1 MSTYVTTSYTLAAMV
16 VTFAVSSWR
25 LRSPELSMA
34 ITAVVGALVAGLGFP
49 AHLFVEGTFTFLDLA
64 FIFITA
70 CVFMNAYSE
79 VGAMNALVRALV
91 VRLHR
96 RKWLLLLVLACLMLV
111 PGALTGAGVV
121 SVLVVGGLVAAVLRL
136 MGLAED
142 RVAAFVFMLGIL
154 SAVAPPINVW
164 AMLMAAGANMPY
176 VGFDL
181 VLLVPVLIVT
191 VITVVYLGWGAAP
204 QSKDAILAALPPL
217 HPGMTWWRAAVPL
230 AILAVLS
237 VASKYAAF
245 SIPTLGFPLI
255 FLVCALATLAIDP
268 VRRPPARWLEV
279 VNTTI
284 EQVFPLVATMVS
296 VGVLVNVLA
305 ATGVRGLIAI
315 SFVAL
320 PILGIYATSLLV
332 CPLAQGSLGFGSA
345 VILGTPLIFV
355 FNAVGANVTVVAAA
369 FSMLFALGDCLPPS
383 RIVGRTAIETVG
395 YKGSY
400 GSFLRATAVP
410 WLAMG
415 VVGVGM
421 LVLPNRFASL
431 VAFIST
437 TPGYLL
443 RVGIDVGAS
452 LLKLK

>member
-1 MSTYVTTSYTLAAMV
+1 MSTYATTSWTLAAMV
-16 VTFAVSSWR
+16 AAFVLSSWR
-25 LRSPELSMA
+25 FKSPELSMVV
-34 ITAVVGALVAGLGFP
+34 TALVGAAVAGLGVP

-70 CVFMNAYSE
+70 CVFMNAYAE

-91 VRLHR
+91 TRLHR
-96 RKWLLLLVLACLMLV
+96 QKWVLMMVLALLMLV

-136 MGLAED
+136 MGLAEA
-142 RVAAFVFMLGIL
+142 RVVAFVFMLGIL

-181 VLLVPVLIVT
+181 VLLLPVLLVT
-191 VITVVYLGWGAAP
+191 VVTVVYLGWGAVP
-204 QSKDAILAALPPL
+204 QSKEAILAGLPPL
-217 HPGMTWWRAAVPL
+217 PPGMSWWRATIPMALLVGL
-230 AILAVLS
+230 A

-245 SIPTLGFPLI
+245 RMPTLGFPLI
-255 FLVCALATLAIDP
+255 FLLCAAATVAIDP
-268 VRRPPARWLEV
+268 VRRPARRWLEV
-279 VNTTI
+279 VNRTI

-296 VGVLVNVLA
+296 VGVLVNILA

-320 PILGIYATSLLV
+320 PIAGIYATSLVV

-369 FSMLFALGDCLPPS
+369 FSILFALGDCLPPS
-383 RIVGRTAIETVG
+383 RIVGRTAMETVG
-395 YKGSY
+395 YTGSY
-400 GSFLRATAVP
+400 VSFLKATAVP
-410 WLAMG
+410 WIVTG
-415 VVGVGM
+415 IVGLGM
-421 LVLPNRFASL
+421 LMLPGKLAWL
-431 VAFIST
+431 VK
-437 TPGYLL
+437 Y
-443 RVGIDVGAS
+443 
-452 LLKLK
+452 

>member
-1 MSTYVTTSYTLAAMV
+1 MSTYALTSYTLAAMV
-16 VTFAVSSWR
+16 ATFVVASWR
-25 LRSPELSMA
+25 LKSPELSMVV
-34 ITAVVGALVAGLGFP
+34 TALVGALVGGLGFP
-49 AHLFVEGTFTFLDLA
+49 ARLVVEGMFTFLDLA

-136 MGLAED
+136 MGLSEE
-142 RVAAFVFMLGIL
+142 RTAAFVFMLGIL

-181 VLLVPVLIVT
+181 VLLVPVLLVT
-191 VITVVYLGWGAAP
+191 VVTVVYLGWGAVP

-230 AILAVLS
+230 AVLVALS
-237 VASKYAAF
+237 VAAKYAAF

-255 FLVCALATLAIDP
+255 FLICALATVAIDP
-268 VRRPPARWLEV
+268 ARRSPSRWLQV
-279 VNTTI
+279 VNATI

-320 PILGIYATSLLV
+320 PILGIYATSLAV

-345 VILGTPLIFV
+345 VIMGTPLIFV

-369 FSMLFALGDCLPPS
+369 FSFMFALGDCLPPS

-400 GSFLRATAVP
+400 GSFLKATAVP
-410 WLAMG
+410 WIAMG
-415 VVGVGM
+415 IVALGM
-421 LVLPNRFASL
+421 LIFSRSFAFL
-431 VAFIST
+431 VR
-437 TPGYLL
+437 Y
-443 RVGIDVGAS
+443 
-452 LLKLK
+452 

>member
-1 MSTYVTTSYTLAAMV
+1 MSTYATTSYTLAAMV
-16 VTFAVSSWR
+16 VTFAACSWR
-25 LRSPELSMA
+25 LRSPELSMV

-49 AHLFVEGTFTFLDLA
+49 AHLLVEGTFTFLDLA
-64 FIFITA
+64 FIFLTA
-70 CVFMNAYSE
+70 CIFMNAYSE

-96 RKWLLLLVLACLMLV
+96 RKWVLLLVLALLMLI

-136 MGLAED
+136 MGLSEA

-181 VLLVPVLIVT
+181 VLLAPVLVVT
-191 VITVVYLGWGAAP
+191 VATVVYLGWGAVP
-204 QSKDAILAALPPL
+204 QSKEAILQGLPPL
-217 HPGMTWWRAAVPL
+217 PPGMTWWRAAIPL
-230 AILAVLS
+230 AILVALS
-237 VASKYAAF
+237 LAAKYLAF
-245 SIPTLGFPLI
+245 SLPSLGFPLI
-255 FLVCALATLAIDP
+255 FLICGGATVAIDP
-268 VRRPPARWLEV
+268 VRRPASRWRTV
-279 VNTTI
+279 VNETT

-296 VGVLVNVLA
+296 VGVLVNILA

-320 PILGIYATSLLV
+320 PILGIYATSLLF

-369 FSMLFALGDCLPPS
+369 FSLMFALGDCLPPS

-395 YKGSY
+395 YRGTY
-400 GSFLRATAVP
+400 ASFLRATAVP
-410 WLAMG
+410 WVVMG
-415 VVGVGM
+415 VVALAM
-421 LVLPNRFASL
+421 AIFSSRLSFLVR
-431 VAFIST
+431 
-437 TPGYLL
+437 Y
-443 RVGIDVGAS
+443 
-452 LLKLK
+452 

>member
-1 MSTYVTTSYTLAAMV
+1 VSTYLVTSYTLAAMV
-16 VTFAVSSWR
+16 ATFALCSWR
-25 LRSPELSMA
+25 LRSPELSMM
-34 ITAVVGALVAGLGFP
+34 ITAVVGAAVAGLGFP
-49 AHLFVEGTFTFLDLA
+49 ARLLVEGTFTFLDLA

-96 RKWLLLLVLACLMLV
+96 RKWLLLLVLALLMLI

-136 MGLAED
+136 MGLSEQ

-181 VLLVPVLIVT
+181 VLLPPVLLVT
-191 VITVVYLGWGAAP
+191 AFTVVYLGWGAVP
-204 QSKDAILAALPPL
+204 QSKEAILAGLPPL
-217 HPGMTWWRAAVPL
+217 PEKMTWWRAALPL
-230 AILAVLS
+230 IIL
-237 VASKYAAF
+237 VALALLAKYAAF
-245 SIPTLGFPLI
+245 SLPTLGFPLI
-255 FLVCALATLAIDP
+255 FLICALATVAIDP
-268 VRRPPARWLEV
+268 LRRPPARWLEV
-279 VNTTI
+279 VNATV

-296 VGVLVNVLA
+296 VGALVNILA

-315 SFVAL
+315 SFIGL
-320 PILGIYATSLLV
+320 PILGIYLTSLFV
-332 CPLAQGSLGFGSA
+332 CPMAQGSLGFGSA

-355 FNAVGANVTVVAAA
+355 FNAVGANVTVVASA
-369 FSMLFALGDCLPPS
+369 FSLLFALGDCLPPS

-395 YKGSY
+395 YEGSY
-400 GSFLRATAVP
+400 ASFLKATAVP
-410 WLAMG
+410 WVAMGAVSLAM
-415 VVGVGM
+415 
-421 LVLPNRFASL
+421 LVFPNQFMT
-431 VAFIST
+431 VFFKQ
-437 TPGYLL
+437 PPQ
-443 RVGIDVGAS
+443 
-452 LLKLK
+452 LLKLALDAVGSVVK

>member
-1 MSTYVTTSYTLAAMV
+1 VSTYVVTSYTLAAMV
-16 VTFAVSSWR
+16 ATFAVSSWK
-25 LRSPELSMA
+25 LRSPELSMVV
-34 ITAVVGALVAGLGFP
+34 TAVVGALVAGLGFP

-96 RKWLLLLVLACLMLV
+96 RKWLLLLVLACLMLI

-136 MGLAED
+136 MGLSED
-142 RVAAFVFMLGIL
+142 RTAAFVFMLGIL

-191 VITVVYLGWGAAP
+191 VITVVYLGWGAVP

-217 HPGMTWWRAAVPL
+217 PPGMTWWRAAVPL
-230 AILAVLS
+230 AVLVVLS
-237 VASKYAAF
+237 VSAKYAAF
-245 SIPTLGFPLI
+245 TIPTLGFPLI
-255 FLVCALATLAIDP
+255 FLICALATVAIDP
-268 VRRPPARWLEV
+268 VRRPPSRWLEV

-320 PILGIYATSLLV
+320 PILGIYVTSLLV

-369 FSMLFALGDCLPPS
+369 FSMMFALGDCLPPS

-395 YKGSY
+395 YRGSY
-400 GSFLRATAVP
+400 TSFLKATAVP
-410 WLAMG
+410 WAAMG
-415 VVGVGM
+415 IVALGM
-421 LVLPNRFASL
+421 LIFSRSFAFL
-431 VAFIST
+431 VR
-437 TPGYLL
+437 Y
-443 RVGIDVGAS
+443 
-452 LLKLK
+452 

>member
-16 VTFAVSSWR
+16 VTFAVCSWR
-25 LRSPELSMA
+25 LRSPELSMVV
-34 ITAVVGALVAGLGFP
+34 TALVGALVAGLGFP

-91 VRLHR
+91 TRLHR
-96 RKWLLLLVLACLMLV
+96 QKWLLLIVLAFLMLI

-136 MGLAED
+136 MGLAEQ

-181 VLLVPVLIVT
+181 VLLAPVLLVT
-191 VITVVYLGWGAAP
+191 VVTVVYLGWGAVP
-204 QSKDAILAALPPL
+204 GSKDAILAGLPPL
-217 HPGMTWWRAAVPL
+217 PPGMTWWRAAIPL
-230 AILAVLS
+230 AIFVALAL
-237 VASKYAAF
+237 VAKYAAF
-245 SIPTLGFPLI
+245 TLPTLGFPLI
-255 FLVCALATLAIDP
+255 FVICALATVAIDP
-268 VRRPPARWLEV
+268 VRRPVSRWRVV
-279 VNTTI
+279 VNDTV

-296 VGVLVNVLA
+296 VGVLVNILA

-320 PILGIYATSLLV
+320 PILGIYASSLVV

-369 FSMLFALGDCLPPS
+369 FSLLFALGDCLPPS

-395 YKGSY
+395 YRGSY
-400 GSFLRATAVP
+400 TSFLKATAVP
-410 WLAMG
+410 WIAMG
-415 VVGVGM
+415 VVALSM
-421 LVLPNRFASL
+421 LIWPKTLAFL
-431 VAFIST
+431 VR
-437 TPGYLL
+437 Y
-443 RVGIDVGAS
+443 
-452 LLKLK
+452 

>member
-1 MSTYVTTSYTLAAMV
+1 MSTYTTTSYTLAAMV
-16 VTFAVSSWR
+16 VTFALSSWR
-25 LRSPELSMA
+25 FKSPELSMVV
-34 ITAVVGALVAGLGFP
+34 TALVGALVAGLGFP

-70 CVFMNAYSE
+70 CVFMNAYAE
-79 VGAMNALVRALV
+79 VGAMNALVRGLV
-91 VRLHR
+91 TRLHR
-96 RKWLLLLVLACLMLV
+96 RKWLLLTVLALLMLV

-136 MGLAED
+136 MGLAEGK
-142 RVAAFVFMLGIL
+142 VAAFVFMLGIL

-181 VLLVPVLIVT
+181 VLLVPVLAVT
-191 VITVVYLGWGAAP
+191 LATVVTLGWGAVP
-204 QSKDAILAALPPL
+204 QPKEAILAGLPPL
-217 HPGMTWWRAAVPL
+217 PPGMTWWRAAIPL
-230 AILAVLS
+230 LILLGLS
-237 VASKYAAF
+237 LATKYAAF
-245 SIPTLGFPLI
+245 HVPTLGFPLI
-255 FLVCALATLAIDP
+255 FLICAAATVLLDP
-268 VRRPPARWLEV
+268 VRRPFSRWREV
-279 VNTTI
+279 VNDTV

-296 VGVLVNVLA
+296 VGVLVNILA

-320 PILGIYATSLLV
+320 PIVGIWATSLFV

-369 FSMLFALGDCLPPS
+369 FSLLFALGDCLPPS

-395 YKGSY
+395 YTGSY
-400 GSFLRATAVP
+400 LSFLRATAIP
-410 WLAMG
+410 WIIMG
-415 VVGVGM
+415 
-421 LVLPNRFASL
+421 L
-431 VAFIST
+431 VALSMIIF
-437 TPGYLL
+437 PARYAFL
-443 RVGIDVGAS
+443 V
-452 LLKLK
+452 KY

>member
-1 MSTYVTTSYTLAAMV
+1 VSTYVTTSYTLAAMV
-16 VTFAVSSWR
+16 VTFAVCSWR
-25 LRSPELSMA
+25 LRSPELSMVV
-34 ITAVVGALVAGLGFP
+34 TALVGALVAGLGFP

-91 VRLHR
+91 TRLHR
-96 RKWLLLLVLACLMLV
+96 QKWLLLIVLAFLMLI

-136 MGLAED
+136 MGLAEQ

-181 VLLVPVLIVT
+181 VLLAPVLLVT
-191 VITVVYLGWGAAP
+191 VVTVVYLGWGAVP
-204 QSKDAILAALPPL
+204 GSKDAILAGLPPL
-217 HPGMTWWRAAVPL
+217 PPGMTWWRAAIPL
-230 AILAVLS
+230 AIFVALAL
-237 VASKYAAF
+237 VAKYAAF
-245 SIPTLGFPLI
+245 TLPTLGFPLI
-255 FLVCALATLAIDP
+255 FVICALATVGIDP
-268 VRRPPARWLEV
+268 VRRPVSRWRVV
-279 VNTTI
+279 VNDTV

-296 VGVLVNVLA
+296 VGVLVNILA

-320 PILGIYATSLLV
+320 PILGIYASSLVV

-369 FSMLFALGDCLPPS
+369 FSLLFALGDCLPPS

-395 YKGSY
+395 YRGSY
-400 GSFLRATAVP
+400 TSFLKATAVP
-410 WLAMG
+410 WIAMG
-415 VVGVGM
+415 VVALSM
-421 LVLPNRFASL
+421 LIWPKTLAFL
-431 VAFIST
+431 VR
-437 TPGYLL
+437 Y
-443 RVGIDVGAS
+443 
-452 LLKLK
+452 

>member
-16 VTFAVSSWR
+16 VTFAFASWR
-25 LRSPELSMA
+25 LRSPELSMVV
-34 ITAVVGALVAGLGFP
+34 TAVVGALVAGLGFP
-49 AHLFVEGTFTFLDLA
+49 ARLFVEGTFTFLDLA

-91 VRLHR
+91 TRLHR
-96 RKWLLLLVLACLMLV
+96 RKWLLLLVLACLMLI

-136 MGLAED
+136 MGLTEQ

-181 VLLVPVLIVT
+181 VLLVPVLAVAGFT
-191 VITVVYLGWGAAP
+191 VIYLGWGAVP
-204 QSKDAILAALPPL
+204 QSKDAILEGLPPL
-217 HPGMTWWRAAVPL
+217 PPGMTWWRAAIPL
-230 AILAVLS
+230 VILVALS
-237 VASKYAAF
+237 LAAKYAAF
-245 SIPTLGFPLI
+245 ALPTLGFPLI
-255 FLVCALATLAIDP
+255 FLICGLATVAIDP
-268 VRRPPARWLEV
+268 VRRPLARWHAV
-279 VNTTI
+279 VNETV

-296 VGVLVNVLA
+296 VGVLVNILA

-320 PILGIYATSLLV
+320 PILGIYATSLMV

-369 FSMLFALGDCLPPS
+369 FSLLFALGDCLPPS

-395 YKGSY
+395 YRGSY

-410 WLAMG
+410 WAVMG
-415 VVGVGM
+415 VVAIAM
-421 LVLPNRFASL
+421 LVFSNRLAFL
-431 VAFIST
+431 VR
-437 TPGYLL
+437 Y
-443 RVGIDVGAS
+443 
-452 LLKLK
+452 

>member
-1 MSTYVTTSYTLAAMV
+1 MSTYTTTSYTLAAMV
-16 VTFAVSSWR
+16 VTFALSSWR
-25 LRSPELSMA
+25 FKSPELSMVV
-34 ITAVVGALVAGLGFP
+34 TALVGALVAGLGFP

-70 CVFMNAYSE
+70 CVFMNAYAE
-79 VGAMNALVRALV
+79 VGAMNALVRGLV
-91 VRLHR
+91 TRLHR
-96 RKWLLLLVLACLMLV
+96 RKWLLLTVLALLMLV

-136 MGLAED
+136 MGLAEGK
-142 RVAAFVFMLGIL
+142 VAAFVFMLGIL

-181 VLLVPVLIVT
+181 VLLVPVLAVT
-191 VITVVYLGWGAAP
+191 LATVVTLGWGAVP
-204 QSKDAILAALPPL
+204 QRKEAILAGLPPL
-217 HPGMTWWRAAVPL
+217 PPGMTWWRAAIPL
-230 AILAVLS
+230 LILLGLS
-237 VASKYAAF
+237 LATKYAAF
-245 SIPTLGFPLI
+245 HVPTLGFPLI
-255 FLVCALATLAIDP
+255 FLICAAATVLLDP
-268 VRRPPARWLEV
+268 VRRPFSRWREV
-279 VNTTI
+279 VNDTV

-296 VGVLVNVLA
+296 VGVLVNILA

-320 PILGIYATSLLV
+320 PIVGIWATSLFV

-369 FSMLFALGDCLPPS
+369 FSLLFALGDCLPPS

-395 YKGSY
+395 YTGSY
-400 GSFLRATAVP
+400 LSFLRATAIP
-410 WLAMG
+410 WIIMG
-415 VVGVGM
+415 
-421 LVLPNRFASL
+421 L
-431 VAFIST
+431 VALSMIIF
-437 TPGYLL
+437 PARYAFL
-443 RVGIDVGAS
+443 V
-452 LLKLK
+452 KY

>member
-1 MSTYVTTSYTLAAMV
+1 MSTYASTSYTLAAMV
-16 VTFAVSSWR
+16 AAFVLSSWR
-25 LRSPELSMA
+25 FKSPELSMVV
-34 ITAVVGALVAGLGFP
+34 TALVGALVAGLGFP

-96 RKWLLLLVLACLMLV
+96 RKWLLLMVLALLMLV

-181 VLLVPVLIVT
+181 VLLVPVL
-191 VITVVYLGWGAAP
+191 VVDGDHRASTSGWGAVP
-204 QSKDAILAALPPL
+204 QSKEAILAGLPPL
-217 HPGMTWWRAAVPL
+217 SPKMTWWRAAIPL
-230 AILAVLS
+230 VVLLAL
-237 VASKYAAF
+237 ALAAKYAAF
-245 SIPTLGFPLI
+245 SLPTLGFPLI
-255 FLVCALATLAIDP
+255 FVICALATVAIDP
-268 VRRPPARWLEV
+268 VRRPLSRWLEV
-279 VNTTI
+279 VNQTV

-296 VGVLVNVLA
+296 VGVLVNILA

-320 PILGIYATSLLV
+320 PIIGIYATSLVV

-369 FSMLFALGDCLPPS
+369 FSMLFALGDCLPPVAH
-383 RIVGRTAIETVG
+383 R
-395 YKGSY
+395 
-400 GSFLRATAVP
+400 RAHGDRDGG
-410 WLAMG
+410 LQG
-415 VVGVGM
+415 Q
-421 LVLPNRFASL
+421 
-431 VAFIST
+431 
-437 TPGYLL
+437 L
-443 RVGIDVGAS
+443 RVVPEGDGRAVAGDGDRGPRDARS
-452 LLKLK
+452 FRGGWRFS

>member
-1 MSTYVTTSYTLAAMV
+1 VSTYVTTSYTLAAMV
-16 VTFAVSSWR
+16 LTFVVCSWR
-25 LRSPELSMA
+25 LRSPELSMVV
-34 ITAVVGALVAGLGFP
+34 TAVVGALVAGLGFP

-96 RKWLLLLVLACLMLV
+96 RKWLLLLVLALLMLI

-121 SVLVVGGLVAAVLRL
+121 SVLVVGGLVAAVLRM
-136 MGLAED
+136 MGLSEE

-181 VLLVPVLIVT
+181 VLLVPVLFVAL
-191 VITVVYLGWGAAP
+191 VTVVYLGWGAVP
-204 QSKDAILAALPPL
+204 QSKEAILAGLPRLPPA
-217 HPGMTWWRAAVPL
+217 MTWWRAAIPL
-230 AILAVLS
+230 VVLISLAL
-237 VASKYAAF
+237 AAKYAAF
-245 SIPTLGFPLI
+245 SVPTLGFPLI
-255 FLVCALATLAIDP
+255 FVICALSTVAIDP
-268 VRRPPARWLEV
+268 VRRPAARWLEV
-279 VNTTI
+279 VNQTV

-296 VGVLVNVLA
+296 VGVLVNILA

-320 PILGIYATSLLV
+320 PIAGIYATSLMV

-369 FSMLFALGDCLPPS
+369 FSLLFALGDCLPPS

-395 YKGSY
+395 FRGSY
-400 GSFLRATAVP
+400 AAFLRATAVP
-410 WLAMG
+410 WLVMGAVALAML
-415 VVGVGM
+415 M
-421 LVLPNRFASL
+421 WPNRLGFL
-431 VAFIST
+431 VR
-437 TPGYLL
+437 Y
-443 RVGIDVGAS
+443 
-452 LLKLK
+452 

>member
-1 MSTYVTTSYTLAAMV
+1 MSTYTVTSYTLAAMV
-16 VTFAVSSWR
+16 ATFVVSSWR
-25 LRSPELSMA
+25 LKSPELSMVV
-34 ITAVVGALVAGLGFP
+34 TAAVGALVAGLGFP

-70 CVFMNAYSE
+70 CVFMNAFSE
-79 VGAMNALVRALV
+79 IGAMNALVRALV
-91 VRLHR
+91 VRFHR

-121 SVLVVGGLVAAVLRL
+121 SVLVVGGLVAGVLRL
-136 MGLAED
+136 MGLTEE
-142 RVAAFVFMLGIL
+142 RTTAFVFMLGIL

-181 VLLVPVLIVT
+181 VLLVPVLVVT
-191 VITVVYLGWGAAP
+191 VITVVYLGWGAVP
-204 QSKDAILAALPPL
+204 QSKDAILAGLPTLP
-217 HPGMTWWRAAVPL
+217 PGMTWWRAATPL
-230 AILAVLS
+230 VLLVGLA
-237 VASKYAAF
+237 AAAKYAAF
-245 SIPTLGFPLI
+245 AIPTLGFPLM
-255 FLVCALATLAIDP
+255 FLLCAAATVALDP
-268 VRRPPARWLEV
+268 VRRPASRWLEV
-279 VNTTI
+279 VNSTV

-320 PILGIYATSLLV
+320 PIVGIYLTSLAV
-332 CPLAQGSLGFGSA
+332 CPMAQGSLGFGSA

-355 FNAVGANVTVVAAA
+355 FNAVGANVTVVASA

-395 YKGSY
+395 YRGSY
-400 GSFLRATAVP
+400 ASFLKATAVP
-410 WLAMG
+410 WIAMGAVALAM
-415 VVGVGM
+415 
-421 LVLPNRFASL
+421 LVFSARLGFL
-431 VAFIST
+431 VR
-437 TPGYLL
+437 Y
-443 RVGIDVGAS
+443 
-452 LLKLK
+452 

>member
-1 MSTYVTTSYTLAAMV
+1 VSTYVTTSYTLAAMV
-16 VTFAVSSWR
+16 VTFAVCSWR
-25 LRSPELSMA
+25 LRSPELSMVV
-34 ITAVVGALVAGLGFP
+34 TALVGALVAGLGFP

-91 VRLHR
+91 TRLHR
-96 RKWLLLLVLACLMLV
+96 RKWLLLIVLAFLMLV

-136 MGLAED
+136 MGLAEQ

-181 VLLVPVLIVT
+181 VLLAPVLLVT
-191 VITVVYLGWGAAP
+191 VVTVVYLGRGAVP
-204 QSKDAILAALPPL
+204 GSKDAILAGLPPL
-217 HPGMTWWRAAVPL
+217 PPGMTWWRAAIPL
-230 AILAVLS
+230 AIFVALAL
-237 VASKYAAF
+237 VAKYAAF
-245 SIPTLGFPLI
+245 TLPTLGFPLI
-255 FLVCALATLAIDP
+255 FVICALATVAIDP
-268 VRRPPARWLEV
+268 VRRPVSRWRVV
-279 VNTTI
+279 VNDTV

-296 VGVLVNVLA
+296 VGVLVNILA

-320 PILGIYATSLLV
+320 PILGIYASSLVV

-369 FSMLFALGDCLPPS
+369 FSLLFALGDCLPPS

-395 YKGSY
+395 YRGSY
-400 GSFLRATAVP
+400 TSFLKATAVP
-410 WLAMG
+410 WLVMG
-415 VVGVGM
+415 IVALSM
-421 LVLPNRFASL
+421 LIWPRTLAFL
-431 VAFIST
+431 VR
-437 TPGYLL
+437 Y
-443 RVGIDVGAS
+443 
-452 LLKLK
+452 

>member
-1 MSTYVTTSYTLAAMV
+1 MSTYALTSYTLAAMV
-16 VTFAVSSWR
+16 ATFVVASWR
-25 LRSPELSMA
+25 LKSPELSMVV
-34 ITAVVGALVAGLGFP
+34 TALVGALVAGLGFP
-49 AHLFVEGTFTFLDLA
+49 ARLVVEGMFTFLDLA
-64 FIFITA
+64 LIFITA

-79 VGAMNALVRALV
+79 VGAMNALVRGLV

-96 RKWLLLLVLACLMLV
+96 RKWLLLLVLGGLMLI

-136 MGLAED
+136 MGLAEQ

-154 SAVAPPINVW
+154 SAIAPPINVW

-181 VLLVPVLIVT
+181 VLLAPVLIVAAF
-191 VITVVYLGWGAAP
+191 TVVYLGWGAVP
-204 QSKDAILAALPPL
+204 QSKEAILGGLPPL
-217 HPGMTWWRAAVPL
+217 PAGMSWWRAAIPL
-230 AILAVLS
+230 LVLVILSLA
-237 VASKYAAF
+237 AKYAAF
-245 SIPTLGFPLI
+245 TLPTLGFPLI
-255 FLVCALATLAIDP
+255 FVICALVTVAIDP
-268 VRRPPARWLEV
+268 VRRSAGRWYAV
-279 VNTTI
+279 VNETV

-296 VGVLVNVLA
+296 VGVLVNILA

-320 PILGIYATSLLV
+320 PIIGIYASSLAV

-395 YKGSY
+395 YRGSY
-400 GSFLRATAVP
+400 LSFLRATAVP
-410 WLAMG
+410 WLFMGLVALAMLI
-415 VVGVGM
+415 V
-421 LVLPNRFASL
+421 PNRLAFL
-431 VAFIST
+431 VR
-437 TPGYLL
+437 Y
-443 RVGIDVGAS
+443 
-452 LLKLK
+452 

>member
-1 MSTYVTTSYTLAAMV
+1 MSTYVTTTYTLAAMV
-16 VTFAVSSWR
+16 VTFVVCSWR
-25 LRSPELSMA
+25 LRSPELSMV
-34 ITAVVGALVAGLGFP
+34 ITALVGALVAGLGFP

-96 RKWLLLLVLACLMLV
+96 RKWLLLLVLAGLMLI

-136 MGLAED
+136 MGLSEE
-142 RVAAFVFMLGIL
+142 RTAAFVFMLGIL

-164 AMLMAAGANMPY
+164 AMLMAAGANIPY

-181 VLLVPVLIVT
+181 VLLVPVLVVT
-191 VITVVYLGWGAAP
+191 IFTVLYLGWGAVP
-204 QSKDAILAALPPL
+204 QAKEAILAGLPPL
-217 HPGMTWWRAAVPL
+217 PPGMTWWRAAIPL
-230 AILAVLS
+230 VIL
-237 VASKYAAF
+237 VALAAAAKYSAF
-245 SIPTLGFPLI
+245 TLPTLGFPLI
-255 FLVCALATLAIDP
+255 FVICALATVAIDP
-268 VRRPPARWLEV
+268 VRRPASRWLAV
-279 VNTTI
+279 VNQTV

-296 VGVLVNVLA
+296 VGVLVNILA

-320 PILGIYATSLLV
+320 PILGIYVTSLFV

-369 FSMLFALGDCLPPS
+369 FSLLFALGDCLPPS

-395 YKGSY
+395 FHGSY
-400 GSFLRATAVP
+400 TSFLKATAVP
-410 WLAMG
+410 WLIMG
-415 VVGVGM
+415 LVALGM
-421 LVLPNRFASL
+421 LVFSTRFGFL
-431 VAFIST
+431 VR
-437 TPGYLL
+437 Y
-443 RVGIDVGAS
+443 
-452 LLKLK
+452 

>member
-1 MSTYVTTSYTLAAMV
+1 VSTYVVTSYTLAAMV

-91 VRLHR
+91 VRLYRH
-96 RKWLLLLVLACLMLV
+96 KWLLLLVLACLMLV

-176 VGFDL
+176 VGFDV
-181 VLLVPVLIVT
+181 VLLVPVLVVT
-191 VITVVYLGWGAAP
+191 VVTVVYLGWGAVP
-204 QSKDAILAALPPL
+204 QSKEAILAALPPL
-217 HPGMTWWRAAVPL
+217 PPGMTWWRAAVPL
-230 AILAVLS
+230 AILVVLS
-237 VASKYAAF
+237 LAAKYAAF

-255 FLVCALATLAIDP
+255 FLICALATVAIDP
-268 VRRPPARWLEV
+268 VRRPPSRWLEV
-279 VNTTI
+279 VTTTI

-320 PILGIYATSLLV
+320 PILGIYLTSIVV

-395 YKGSY
+395 YRGSY
-400 GSFLRATAVP
+400 TSFLRATAVP
-410 WLAMG
+410 WAAMGLVSLAMLIFSRTLG
-415 VVGVGM
+415 F
-421 LVLPNRFASL
+421 LVR
-431 VAFIST
+431 
-437 TPGYLL
+437 Y
-443 RVGIDVGAS
+443 
-452 LLKLK
+452 

>member
-1 MSTYVTTSYTLAAMV
+1 MSTYVITSYTLAAMV
-16 VTFAVSSWR
+16 ATFAVCSWR
-25 LRSPELSMA
+25 LRSPELSMVV
-34 ITAVVGALVAGLGFP
+34 TAVVGALVAGLGFP
-49 AHLFVEGTFTFLDLA
+49 ARLFVEGTFTFLDLA

-70 CVFMNAYSE
+70 CVFMAAYSE

-96 RKWLLLLVLACLMLV
+96 RKWLLLLVLALLMLI

-136 MGLAED
+136 MGLAEQ

-181 VLLVPVLIVT
+181 VLLVPVLLVA
-191 VITVVYLGWGAAP
+191 VITVIYLGWGAVP
-204 QSKDAILAALPPL
+204 QPKETILAGLPPL
-217 HPGMTWWRAAVPL
+217 PPGMSWWRATIPL
-230 AILAVLS
+230 GVLLVLS
-237 VASKYAAF
+237 LASKYAAF
-245 SIPTLGFPLI
+245 SVPTLGFPLI
-255 FLVCALATLAIDP
+255 FVTCALATVAIDP
-268 VRRPPARWLEV
+268 VRRPAARWYGV
-279 VNTTI
+279 VNEAI

-296 VGVLVNVLA
+296 VGVLVNILA

-320 PILGIYATSLLV
+320 PILGIHASALAV

-369 FSMLFALGDCLPPS
+369 LSLLFALGDCLPPS

-395 YKGSY
+395 YRGSY
-400 GSFLRATAVP
+400 LSFLRATAVP
-410 WLAMG
+410 WAVMGAVALAMLI
-415 VVGVGM
+415 VPNALAF
-421 LVLPNRFASL
+421 LVR
-431 VAFIST
+431 
-437 TPGYLL
+437 Y
-443 RVGIDVGAS
+443 
-452 LLKLK
+452 

>member
-1 MSTYVTTSYTLAAMV
+1 MSTYALTSYTLAAMV
-16 VTFAVSSWR
+16 VTFVVASWR
-25 LRSPELSMA
+25 LKSPELSMVV
-34 ITAVVGALVAGLGFP
+34 TALVGALVAGLGFP
-49 AHLFVEGTFTFLDLA
+49 ARLVVEGMFTFLDLA

-79 VGAMNALVRALV
+79 VGAMNALVRGLV

-96 RKWLLLLVLACLMLV
+96 RKWLLLLVLGGLMLI

-136 MGLAED
+136 MGLSEQ

-154 SAVAPPINVW
+154 SAIAPPINVW

-176 VGFDL
+176 MGFDL
-181 VLLVPVLIVT
+181 VLLVPVLVVAAFT
-191 VITVVYLGWGAAP
+191 VLYLGWGAVP
-204 QSKDAILAALPPL
+204 QSKEAILGGLPPL
-217 HPGMTWWRAAVPL
+217 PAGMTWWRAAIPL
-230 AILAVLS
+230 AILVILS
-237 VASKYAAF
+237 LAAKYAAF
-245 SIPTLGFPLI
+245 TLPTLGFPLI
-255 FLVCALATLAIDP
+255 FVICALVTVAIDP
-268 VRRPPARWLEV
+268 VRRSARRWHAV
-279 VNTTI
+279 VNDTV

-296 VGVLVNVLA
+296 VGVLVNILA

-320 PILGIYATSLLV
+320 PIIGIYASSLAV

-395 YKGSY
+395 YRGSY
-400 GSFLRATAVP
+400 LSFLRATAVP
-410 WLAMG
+410 WVFMGLVALAM
-415 VVGVGM
+415 
-421 LVLPNRFASL
+421 LIFPNRLAFL
-431 VAFIST
+431 VR
-437 TPGYLL
+437 Y
-443 RVGIDVGAS
+443 
-452 LLKLK
+452 

>member
-16 VTFAVSSWR
+16 ATFALSSWR
-25 LRSPELSMA
+25 FKSPELSMVL
-34 ITAVVGALVAGLGFP
+34 TALVGALVAGLGFP

-70 CVFMNAYSE
+70 CIFMNAYSE
-79 VGAMNALVRALV
+79 IGAMNALVRALV
-91 VRLHR
+91 TRLHR
-96 RKWLLLLVLACLMLV
+96 HKWILLMVLALLMLI
-111 PGALTGAGVV
+111 PGGLTGAGVV

-136 MGLAED
+136 MGLAEH

-181 VLLVPVLIVT
+181 VLLVPVLVVAAVT
-191 VITVVYLGWGAAP
+191 VAYLGWGAVP
-204 QSKDAILAALPPL
+204 QDKDAILAGLPPL
-217 HPGMTWWRAAVPL
+217 PPGMTWWRAAIPL
-230 AILAVLS
+230 ALLLVLAL
-237 VASKYAAF
+237 AAKYAAF
-245 SIPTLGFPLI
+245 HVPTLGFPLI
-255 FLVCALATLAIDP
+255 FVLCAAATVAIDP
-268 VRRPPARWLEV
+268 VRRSARRWMTV
-279 VNTTI
+279 VNQTV

-296 VGVLVNVLA
+296 VGILVNILA

-320 PILGIYATSLLV
+320 PIIGIYATSLFV
-332 CPLAQGSLGFGSA
+332 CPMAQGSLGFGSA

-369 FSMLFALGDCLPPS
+369 FSLLFALGDCLPPS

-395 YKGSY
+395 YTGSY
-400 GSFLRATAVP
+400 ASFLRATAVP

-415 VVGVGM
+415 IVALLM
-421 LVLPNRFASL
+421 LIFPGTIAFL
-431 VAFIST
+431 VR
-437 TPGYLL
+437 Y
-443 RVGIDVGAS
+443 
-452 LLKLK
+452 

>member
-1 MSTYVTTSYTLAAMV
+1 MV
-16 VTFAVSSWR
+16 VTA
-25 LRSPELSMA
+25 L
-34 ITAVVGALVAGLGFP
+34 VGALVAGLGFP

-91 VRLHR
+91 VAAAPAE
-96 RKWLLLLVLACLMLV
+96 VA
-111 PGALTGAGVV
+111 AAAGAGAADADPGRADRRRRR
-121 SVLVVGGLVAAVLRL
+121 VGARGRRPGGGGPAPDGAR
-136 MGLAED
+136 ASSAS
-142 RVAAFVFMLGIL
+142 AAFVFMLGIL

-181 VLLVPVLIVT
+181 VLLAPGAARHRLHGRLPGLGRGAAVEGGDPGRPAAAAAGHDLVAGGHAAASSCVALALAAEVRGVLAADARVPADLPDLRAGDRGHRPGAPAARAAGS
-191 VITVVYLGWGAAP
+191 TVVN
-204 QSKDAILAALPPL
+204 D
-217 HPGMTWWRAAVPL
+217 TV
-230 AILAVLS
+230 
-237 VASKYAAF
+237 
-245 SIPTLGFPLI
+245 
-255 FLVCALATLAIDP
+255 
-268 VRRPPARWLEV
+268 
-279 VNTTI
+279 

-296 VGVLVNVLA
+296 VGVLVNILA

-320 PILGIYATSLLV
+320 PILGIYATSLFV

-369 FSMLFALGDCLPPS
+369 FSLLFALGDCLPPS

-400 GSFLRATAVP
+400 RSFLKATAVP

-415 VVGVGM
+415 VVALAM
-421 LVLPNRFASL
+421 LIFPSSCVSVSWSSSR
-431 VAFIST
+431 
-437 TPGYLL
+437 
-443 RVGIDVGAS
+443 RDC
-452 LLKLK
+452 